1 MKYCS
6 ELTKNHNIVKE
17 YPLILREIKQILI
30 DEGFVMSNTSPFF
43 SNTDTVIDGD
53 KLEELVAISEG
64 RNKNKS
70 MDLVFGIKNN
80 SNHKYQLVEL
90 KLRSTTFYHLD
101 KSSFLGKV
109 LGTKN
114 ALGGNEINSD
124 YYIVFQDTVI
134 QQARRYLFRANPRL
148 NNQFKAVNVGGLYAK
163 FF

>member
-1 MKYCS
+1 MKFCS
-6 ELTKNHNIVKE
+6 GLTKNHNAVNK
-17 YPLILREIKQILI
+17 YPSILREIKLILI
-30 DEGFVMSNTSPFF
+30 EEGFVMSSASPFY
-43 SNTDTVIDGD
+43 SNTDNVIDGD
-53 KLEELVAISEG
+53 KLEELLAISES
-64 RNKNKS
+64 RDKNKS
-70 MDLVFGIKNN
+70 MDLIFGIKNN
-80 SNHKYQLVEL
+80 TNDKFQLVEL

-114 ALGGNEINSD
+114 ALGGSNINSD

-148 NNQFKAVNVGGLYAK
+148 NNQFKAVNVNGLYAK